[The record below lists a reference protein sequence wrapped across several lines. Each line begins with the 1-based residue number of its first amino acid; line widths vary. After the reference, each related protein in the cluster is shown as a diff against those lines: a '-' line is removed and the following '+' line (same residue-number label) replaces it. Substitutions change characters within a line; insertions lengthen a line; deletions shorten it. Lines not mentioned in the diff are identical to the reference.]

1 MATFGVIHFNDGGHL
16 HIVGESHHE
25 SVFLRS
31 AFGCVFSLLWAEVL
45 PKRCGALHQSVPGGR
60 TRLADFLTCGKT
72 TLYAARLPFAQVFV
86 SVILYAR
93 LTQTAVRL
101 GVSTSAVS
109 RMDTAHP
116 LTVGIQANCLCGEK
130 QTALAAAVMGE
141 TTFAEI
147 PQQDGHLVVS
157 LLQEWGNVHLVI
169 IGILGCGATLELAFK
184 YNHLSIYP
192 QPIFGSRR
200 YACLHFHG
208 DTAQGD
214 ILAESN
220 PCVLCIHITFRCS
233 NPTGF
238 GHKICRLKH
247 CCESKR
253 Q

>member
-1 MATFGVIHFNDGGHL
+1 MN
-16 HIVGESHHE
+16 
-25 SVFLRS
+25 
-31 AFGCVFSLLWAEVL
+31 
-45 PKRCGALHQSVPGGR
+45 
-60 TRLADFLTCGKT
+60 
-72 TLYAARLPFAQVFV
+72 
-86 SVILYAR
+86 
-93 LTQTAVRL
+93 
-101 GVSTSAVS
+101 
-109 RMDTAHP
+109 TAHP
-116 LTVGIQANCLCGEK
+116 LTVGIQTNCLCGEK
-130 QTALAAAVMGE
+130 QTALTTAVMGE
-141 TTFAEI
+141 TAFAEI
-147 PQQDGHLVVS
+147 PQQDGYLVVS

-169 IGILGCGATLELAFK
+169 IGVLGCGTTLELAFK

-220 PCVLCIHITFRCS
+220 PCVLCIHITFRCC